1 MIHIHICQP
10 IVNCCKPS
18 VAKGFAASN
27 SFLTLLSPCSE
38 GSGET
43 LARRFHVP
51 TTRTLTPILSAA
63 DIYASGQSLR
73 TERLYAD
80 QSADSHCR
88 ASPWGNHSRVQL
100 SSSLRPQRHFPSKL
114 SRGSASSKRGH
125 FPRSRQLHQRS
136 LKLTLSNS
144 TPEGTQGN
152 KHQAV
157 STSTDKSSVCG
168 TDTPFPT
175 R

>member
-1 MIHIHICQP
+1 MIHIRICQST
-10 IVNCCKPS
+10 VSCCKAS

-63 DIYASGQSLR
+63 HIYASGQSLW

-80 QSADSHCR
+80 QSADSCCR
-88 ASPWGNHSRVQL
+88 ASAWGNHSRVQL
-100 SSSLRPQRHFPSKL
+100 SSSLRPQILPIKTITWISVQQARTCPQVTSATSEEPQTDSFKL
-114 SRGSASSKRGH
+114 NPRG
-125 FPRSRQLHQRS
+125 
-136 LKLTLSNS
+136 NS
-144 TPEGTQGN
+144 GQ
-152 KHQAV
+152 
-157 STSTDKSSVCG
+157 
-168 TDTPFPT
+168 
-175 R
+175 